1 MTPQEITIMIHS
13 DIDPSQLLDIAIEY
27 GERIAEEVESYG
39 ETAVFHEEEVSVTP
53 QEESSPTGSVKD
65 VDLWDSNIV

>member
-1 MTPQEITIMIHS
+1 MTTQEITIMIHS

-39 ETAVFHEEEVSVTP
+39 EDAVFHEEEVSV
-53 QEESSPTGSVKD
+53 KD
-65 VDLWDSNIV
+65 KDQVQGGINV